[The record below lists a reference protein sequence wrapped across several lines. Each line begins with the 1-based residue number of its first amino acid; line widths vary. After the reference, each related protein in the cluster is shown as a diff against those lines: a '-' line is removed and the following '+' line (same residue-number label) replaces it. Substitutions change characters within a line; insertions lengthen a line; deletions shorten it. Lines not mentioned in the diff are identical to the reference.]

1 YCACVLVMLMAGK
14 THAGW
19 MFEPYLRVFETFRNP
34 ANLLALGTLQDVRQ
48 LSHEE
53 VKDRFGGTWLP
64 DRPCFGLR
72 VNVLEVLRGMPT
84 AEPLEVPF
92 AIIDVPEFPLGQG
105 TDRQREACL
114 KGRKALVLVNRTPAS
129 KEPSFSVWTVTSFE
143 ADEQVQFWRKVA
155 ALWNM
160 PDVQDR
166 RQGLLAGCRGSLPA
180 FQDYCCNRLA
190 IWDGG
195 KPDDNAAEQLD
206 RAAAL
211 PVIWERFV
219 DPKTPLDVLV
229 TCDEILG
236 EMALRHGPAFLGW
249 RTHPA
254 RYDVM
259 DRALRRHSES
269 NPPPHFR
276 FFPRYEPNVWEGV
289 LTALSHFPGRTRQT
303 YRLFLDVI
311 DAKTDSCWPQTLRHL
326 RHLYRPHS
334 ADFEQQQLNRDICDR
349 LAADLTTADRATSA
363 AWAICDIARDCS
375 YVGDVP
381 ARVATILDSDVDC
394 LPPREA
400 AYVRASFKQARE
412 EMAKLRATAAAVERR
427 RREGHAVLTI
437 PTKSQVGHK
446 VVFVTSG
453 HRPTHEP
460 PFGHQVLSYWSGSRG
475 EPVWLEI
482 RLATPTQSNLS
493 GLDHVVVTGTLAER
507 NDLPVFVFDPTQ
519 PWGTGLPVPPGYDVE
534 DIRRRHVIVDVKW
547 ELVDSA
553 RALR

>member
-1 YCACVLVMLMAGK
+1 MRSTRLYCACVLVMLMAGK

-53 VKDRFGGTWLP
+53 VKDRFGGTWWP

-72 VNVLEVLRGMPT
+72 VNVVEVLRGVPT
-84 AEPLEVPF
+84 AESLEVPF

-105 TDRQREACL
+105 TDQQRETCL
-114 KGRKALVLVNRTPAS
+114 TGRKALVLVNRTPES

-160 PDVQDR
+160 PDVPDR
-166 RQGLLAGCRGSLPA
+166 RQVLLAGCRDSLPA

-211 PVIWERFV
+211 PVIWGRFV

-236 EMALRHGPAFLGW
+236 EKALRSGQAFLGW

-259 DRALRRHSES
+259 ERAPPAQRVESPAAFQLLPSLRTQCVGGCAHRVVSLS
-269 NPPPHFR
+269 RPNSADVPP
-276 FFPRYEPNVWEGV
+276 V
-289 LTALSHFPGRTRQT
+289 PGRH
-303 YRLFLDVI
+303 
-311 DAKTDSCWPQTLRHL
+311 RHEHGQL
-326 RHLYRPHS
+326 LA
-334 ADFEQQQLNRDICDR
+334 ADFEAP
-349 LAADLTTADRATSA
+349 AASVSA
-363 AWAICDIARDCS
+363 S
-375 YVGDVP
+375 
-381 ARVATILDSDVDC
+381 
-394 LPPREA
+394 
-400 AYVRASFKQARE
+400 Q
-412 EMAKLRATAAAVERR
+412 RR
-427 RREGHAVLTI
+427 
-437 PTKSQVGHK
+437 
-446 VVFVTSG
+446 F
-453 HRPTHEP
+453 
-460 PFGHQVLSYWSGSRG
+460 
-475 EPVWLEI
+475 
-482 RLATPTQSNLS
+482 
-493 GLDHVVVTGTLAER
+493 
-507 NDLPVFVFDPTQ
+507 
-519 PWGTGLPVPPGYDVE
+519 
-534 DIRRRHVIVDVKW
+534 
-547 ELVDSA
+547 
-553 RALR
+553 